1 MPAPAEQGIIK
12 YDIEPIPDRY
22 AVVFPP
28 QGSQTVGAGLV
39 EFEHSPAARE
49 ILERANEALGF
60 WVSDIAMAGPQELL
74 DYNPVTQP
82 AMTAIT
88 AAKFATFRERNPQL
102 PEPSMFGA
110 SSAGRYAMLVASGV
124 LEIEDAV
131 QLSRIRALA
140 TQKVNETVKG
150 AMAQIVG
157 TVGGAEERVRGYVAE
172 VQEMFPGKVIVVSNV
187 NTDRHITVSG
197 EEEPVGELI
206 RIGAKK
212 EHRALKLPISF
223 SSHSPLQ
230 RPASEVLLAELK
242 KRRDRFHQPKGP
254 LDINGLDVQD
264 INRMIELLG
273 TDVIS
278 EENWPKT
285 VKHMK
290 DLGIEAQVEFVTNP
304 VAKDVLGKY
313 TTQLAPEI
321 KTVTY

>member
-1 MPAPAEQGIIK
+1 MPAPAEQGIVK
-12 YDIEPIPDRY
+12 YDIEPIPSRY

-39 EFEHSPAARE
+39 EFENSPAARE
-49 ILERANEALGF
+49 ILERANDALGF

-102 PEPSMFGA
+102 PEPSMYGG
-110 SSAGRYAMLVASGV
+110 SSAGRYAMLVAAGV

-131 QLSRIRALA
+131 ELSRIRALA

-150 AMAQIVG
+150 SMAQIVG
-157 TVGGAEERVRGYVAE
+157 SVGGAEERVRGYVAE
-172 VQEMFPGKVIVVSNV
+172 VQEMFPNKVIVVSNV

-197 EEEPVGELI
+197 EEEPVGALLG
-206 RIGAKK
+206 IGAKR

-230 RPASEVLLAELK
+230 KPASEVLLSELR
-242 KRRDRFHQPKGP
+242 KRRNRFHALKGP
-254 LDINGLDVQD
+254 VDINGLDVQD
-264 INRMIELLG
+264 LDQMIELLG

-285 VKHMK
+285 VAHMK
-290 DLGIEAQVEFVTNP
+290 KLGIQAQVEFVTNP

-313 TTQLAPEI
+313 TRQIDPDIQTF
-321 KTVTY
+321 TF